1 MFIETVLSPSIAN
14 RKPNVTYSG
23 RNLFII
29 FTNKLR
35 LRYNIYA
42 YYLSYFQYFHHLI
55 LSSLNFTARRRDYS
69 CDVQCWNNLNNK
81 KEVATKRRRCR
92 RNCSRS
98 RGLPYINCLNIDYD
112 TSILGASH
120 TYTHLHRHNY
130 AAYKCI
136 RPQVNRPREAQSREL
151 NSLILL

>member
-81 KEVATKRRRCR
+81 KEVATKSRRCR
-92 RNCSRS
+92 RSCSLAVAGYLTLIVWILITTQAFWEPVIRT
-98 RGLPYINCLNIDYD
+98 RICTDIITRH
-112 TSILGASH
+112 TSASVH
-120 TYTHLHRHNY
+120 
-130 AAYKCI
+130 K
-136 RPQVNRPREAQSREL
+136 
-151 NSLILL
+151 